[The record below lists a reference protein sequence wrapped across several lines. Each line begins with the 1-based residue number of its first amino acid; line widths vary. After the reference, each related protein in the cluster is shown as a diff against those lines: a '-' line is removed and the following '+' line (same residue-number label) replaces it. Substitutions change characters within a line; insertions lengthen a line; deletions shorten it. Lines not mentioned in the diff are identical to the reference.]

1 MKNYI
6 TFILLFCAGLS
17 FAQSD
22 QGFNYQ
28 AVVQNSD
35 GEIIKDDFVSLRFWI
50 LKGNSNG
57 DVLYRESHSAVYTGT
72 EGILSLQIGTGN
84 SDVGDFESID
94 WSADK
99 HFIRIDLDENNG
111 NDYTQMG
118 ITQLM
123 AVPYAMY
130 AFNAGG
136 GASGDDWGNQTVNSD
151 NTISGNG
158 TASSPLS
165 VNTSAVNTDN
175 QSLSIDGNQ
184 LSISNGNTISIPTG
198 GTDAD
203 ADPTNELQS
212 LSVDGSELTISAGNT
227 VTLPSDA
234 DADATN
240 ELQSLSINGA
250 ELSISNGNTIT
261 IPTGGTDADADPTNE
276 LQDLSNSKSG
286 DNVTVNITDGN
297 STTFNVRDGDFSNSN
312 ELQDLSY
319 SNNTLSISNGNS
331 VSIAEGTWTEN
342 SSANAVYYDGKV
354 NVGIDNFSNNTTGA
368 ALYVNGEGMFR
379 SGSSS
384 NSYSQIGG
392 QGTISLYKSGT
403 EVASLE
409 DGSLTLKEPSNGNN
423 NQVIIDADASLIAIR
438 NNNQPLIDLTK
449 TSAGG
454 GRIDITNQFGNNAT
468 VQLATDPTM
477 GMGSVSTY
485 FASSLN
491 TLLNVSAANNEYGGV
506 AIYDANQNAQ
516 AGLAIDTNGDGI
528 VFADVKNF
536 RMDHPENTE
545 EEIWYASLEG
555 PEAGA
560 YERGTAQLVNGE
572 ALVPFSDHYTLVISE
587 DGMTVMLSPLSA
599 ESLGLA
605 VIEKTTEGFK
615 VKELYGGT
623 GNYSFD
629 WEVKGVRKG
638 FEDYKVIRE
647 KKDMIV
653 RPQR

>member
-6 TFILLFCAGLS
+6 VLILLFCAGLS

-50 LKGNSNG
+50 LKGSSNG
-57 DVLYRESHSAVYTGT
+57 DILYRESHSAVYTGT
-72 EGILSLQIGTGN
+72 EGILSLQIGTGS

-99 HFIRIDLDENNG
+99 HFIRVDLDENNG

-136 GASGDDWGNQTVNSD
+136 GVSGDDWGSQTVNSD
-151 NTISGNG
+151 NTLSGNG
-158 TASSPLS
+158 TALSPLT

-203 ADPTNELQS
+203 ADPTNEIQ
-212 LSVDGSELTISAGNT
+212 N
-227 VTLPSDA
+227 
-234 DADATN
+234 
-240 ELQSLSINGA
+240 LSINTAGTDVD
-250 ELSISNGNTIT
+250 LNIT
-261 IPTGGTDADADPTNE
+261 DGTGVSFNIEDADADPTNE
-276 LQDLSNSKSG
+276 LQELSNSKSG
-286 DNVTVNITDGN
+286 DNVTVTITDGN
-297 STTFNVRDGDFSNSN
+297 STTFNVRDGDFSSSN
-312 ELQDLSY
+312 ELQDLSF
-319 SNNTLSISNGNS
+319 SNNTLSISNGNA
-331 VSIAEGTWTEN
+331 VSIAEGKWTEN
-342 SSANAVYYDGKV
+342 TSANAIYYDGKV

-403 EVASLE
+403 EVASLG
-409 DGSLTLKEPSNGNN
+409 DGSLTLKEPFNGNN
-423 NQVIIDADASLIAIR
+423 NQVIIDADESLIAIR

-468 VQLATDPTM
+468 VQLATDATL
-477 GMGSVSTY
+477 GMGSVSTF

-491 TLLNVSAANNEYGGV
+491 TLLNVSSASSEYGGI

-516 AGLAIDTNGDGI
+516 AGLAIDTNGDGLI
-528 VFADVKNF
+528 FADVKNF
-536 RMDHPENTE
+536 RMDHPENEE

-560 YERGTAQLVNGE
+560 YERGPAPLVNGE
-572 ALVPFSDHYTLVISE
+572 AFVPFSDHYTLVIAE
-587 DGMTVMLSPLSA
+587 EGMTVMLSPLSA

-638 FEDYKVIRE
+638 FEDYQVIRE
-647 KKDMIV
+647 KKDMV
-653 RPQR
+653 VKPKR